1 MEKKWVVAEKISEDI
16 VSQLLYNRNLK
27 DKNAIANFFNPPT
40 PEVIV
45 AQYPNYLS
53 KIDLNEVEKA
63 IGLIKNAIDGGRPI
77 IIHGD
82 YDVDGICGTAIL
94 YQTLKELG
102 ANVTPFIPDRFTE
115 GYGLS
120 ISSIDKIQS
129 LKFKVQN
136 YEGSPLLIT
145 TDCGISA
152 VDEVKYAKSLGFT
165 VIITD
170 HHAKRGNS
178 HAERDITHKG
188 ESLPEAD
195 AIVWTDELAGA
206 GVAYLLASRLAKKF
220 KIQNS
225 KFKIDSGFL
234 DLVALA
240 TIADVQPLTGVNRSL
255 VKYGLEELNRAGGG
269 SDPTLGSDPGPGTR
283 VGLKELIKVSGLENK
298 KIGTYEVSWMLGPRL
313 NASGRL
319 QNAMDSLKLLITDDP
334 AEAQNLAAQLNHI
347 NQERQQITQQT
358 LDEARSQITQ
368 IEKILVLQKE
378 TWHEGVIGLVAGKIK
393 EEFYRPAVVIAKGEK
408 ISRGSARSVEG
419 FNIVK
424 MLRQTEEFLID
435 AGGHQM
441 AAGFT
446 IETAQIPQFQ
456 EKLLAVAGEQLSD
469 EALTPVINI
478 DTEVSLSQL
487 DWNLLNNLKKFEPFG
502 VGNPKPTFLT
512 QSVRILNIRT
522 VGNNGNH
529 LKLTIRDIGDITGQP
544 LPHLPCIGFG
554 FGEWAEKL
562 SPGDLVDIVYNLEE
576 DTWNGE
582 RYLQL
587 KLKDLRKSES

>member
-1 MEKKWVVAEKISEDI
+1 
-16 VSQLLYNRNLK
+16 
-27 DKNAIANFFNPPT
+27 
-40 PEVIV
+40 
-45 AQYPNYLS
+45 
-53 KIDLNEVEKA
+53 
-63 IGLIKNAIDGGRPI
+63 
-77 IIHGD
+77 
-82 YDVDGICGTAIL
+82 
-94 YQTLKELG
+94 
-102 ANVTPFIPDRFTE
+102 
-115 GYGLS
+115 
-120 ISSIDKIQS
+120 
-129 LKFKVQN
+129 
-136 YEGSPLLIT
+136 
-145 TDCGISA
+145 
-152 VDEVKYAKSLGFT
+152 
-165 VIITD
+165 
-170 HHAKRGNS
+170 
-178 HAERDITHKG
+178 
-188 ESLPEAD
+188 
-195 AIVWTDELAGA
+195 
-206 GVAYLLASRLAKKF
+206 
-220 KIQNS
+220 
-225 KFKIDSGFL
+225 
-234 DLVALA
+234 
-240 TIADVQPLTGVNRSL
+240 
-255 VKYGLEELNRAGGG
+255 
-269 SDPTLGSDPGPGTR
+269 
-283 VGLKELIKVSGLENK
+283 
-298 KIGTYEVSWMLGPRL
+298 
-313 NASGRL
+313 
-319 QNAMDSLKLLITDDP
+319 MDSLKLLITDDP